1 MGSVFKIVY
10 QRKLLVPLDFR
21 TLGRRPFPMFKLAVR
36 NCRESA
42 LILTFLAQLV
52 LMLISPRMSRLLRL
66 KLPQRLLQILRH
78 FM

>member
-10 QRKLLVPLDFR
+10 QGKLLVPLDFR
-21 TLGRRPFPMFKLAVR
+21 TLGRQPMLMSKLAVL

-52 LMLISPRMSRLLRL
+52 RTLISPRTSRLLRL

-78 FM
+78 SM